1 MKNNQDETPYT
12 KTLRACIQQAII
24 RAKQQGT
31 CGMSAACLQ
40 QVTNSPNPL
49 IEGAPK
55 GTKRDAAWAYSAL
68 FREVLATIP
77 LRDFT
82 VLSD

>member
-1 MKNNQDETPYT
+1 MNHHTPYT

-24 RAKQQGT
+24 RSQQQGT
-31 CGMSAACLQ
+31 CGMTVACLQ
-40 QVTNSPNPL
+40 QATNSPNPL

-55 GTKRDAAWAYSAL
+55 GTNAAWAYSEL